1 MVQIYT
7 ARLSDKRAIRS
18 VLVDEWVRVVWEREG
33 GRTWR
38 RVTKLE
44 GEIWMIDYL

>member
-1 MVQIYT
+1 MHINGILLMRSTVE
-7 ARLSDKRAIRS
+7 DK
-18 VLVDEWVRVVWEREG
+18 VWGVVWEGWVVWEREG